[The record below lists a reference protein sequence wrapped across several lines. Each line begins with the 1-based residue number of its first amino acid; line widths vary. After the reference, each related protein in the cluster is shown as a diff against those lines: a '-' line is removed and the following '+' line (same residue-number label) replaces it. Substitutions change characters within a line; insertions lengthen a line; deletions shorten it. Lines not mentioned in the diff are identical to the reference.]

1 MPTAMACAVIHI
13 VHKFPFV
20 YVLTPTFESGGQAW
34 ELYAQCILFGLGE
47 PQRTLITCTRSAN
60 ISVPTG

>member
-1 MPTAMACAVIHI
+1 MMPTAIACAVIHI

-34 ELYAQCILFGLGE
+34 ELYA
-47 PQRTLITCTRSAN
+47 RSASSSG
-60 ISVPTG
+60 SVSHNAH